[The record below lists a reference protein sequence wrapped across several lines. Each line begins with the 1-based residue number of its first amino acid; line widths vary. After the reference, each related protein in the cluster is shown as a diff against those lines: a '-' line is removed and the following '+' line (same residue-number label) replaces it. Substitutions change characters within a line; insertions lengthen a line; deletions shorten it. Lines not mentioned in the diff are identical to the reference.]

1 MRDDAAMTRPQDRQ
15 AAFDVLLLMA
25 DADARWWDYDSAV
38 RLLDH
43 AQEAAG
49 ELPLE
54 YQLKRDRWATLR
66 DLRHSQPQAWS
77 RQAA

>member
-1 MRDDAAMTRPQDRQ
+1 VDDDSRMLRPQESQ
-15 AAFDVLLLMA
+15 AAVDVLLLMA

-43 AQEAAG
+43 AQDAAG

-54 YQLKRDRWATLR
+54 YQLKRDRWARLR
-66 DLRHSQPQAWS
+66 DMRVRQPQAWS

>member
-1 MRDDAAMTRPQDRQ
+1 MRDDPAMSRPQERQ
-15 AAFDVLLLMA
+15 AAFEVLLLMA
-25 DADARWWDYDSAV
+25 DADARWWDYENAV

-54 YQLKRDRWATLR
+54 YQLKRDRWARLR
-66 DLRHSQPQAWS
+66 DLRDRQPQAWS

>member
-1 MRDDAAMTRPQDRQ
+1 MRDDACMIRPQERQ

-25 DADARWWDYDSAV
+25 DADARWWDYDNAV

-43 AQEAAG
+43 AEDAAG

-54 YQLKRDRWATLR
+54 YQLKRDRWVR
-66 DLRHSQPQAWS
+66 LRHLRSAQPQAWS

>member
-1 MRDDAAMTRPQDRQ
+1 MIRPQEHQ
-15 AAFDVLLLMA
+15 AALDVLLLMA

-43 AQEAAG
+43 ARDAAG

-54 YQLKRDRWATLR
+54 YQLKRDRWARLR
-66 DLRHSQPQAWS
+66 DMRVRQPQAWS

>member
-1 MRDDAAMTRPQDRQ
+1 VSDDVAMIRPEEQQ

-25 DADARWWDYDSAV
+25 DADARWWDYGNAV

-43 AQEAAG
+43 AEEAAG

-54 YQLKRDRWATLR
+54 YQLKRDRWARLR
-66 DLRHSQPQAWS
+66 DMRNRQPQAWS

>member
-1 MRDDAAMTRPQDRQ
+1 VGDDSRMLRPRESQ
-15 AAFDVLLLMA
+15 AAVDVLLLMA

-43 AQEAAG
+43 APDAAG

-54 YQLKRDRWATLR
+54 YQLKRDRWARLR
-66 DLRHSQPQAWS
+66 DMRVRQPQAWS

>member
-1 MRDDAAMTRPQDRQ
+1 VRDDAGMIRPQERQ

-43 AQEAAG
+43 AEDAAG

-54 YQLKRDRWATLR
+54 YQLKRDRWARLR
-66 DLRHSQPQAWS
+66 DLRNRQPQAWS
-77 RQAA
+77 RRAA

>member
-1 MRDDAAMTRPQDRQ
+1 MRDDPAMSRPQERQ
-15 AAFDVLLLMA
+15 AAFEVLLLMA
-25 DADARWWDYDSAV
+25 DADARGWDYENAV
-38 RLLDH
+38 RLVDH

-54 YQLKRDRWATLR
+54 YQLKRDRWTRLR
-66 DLRHSQPQAWS
+66 DLRDRQPQAWS